1 MERRN
6 RAWGTR
12 CPTGGG
18 AGAGAAAAREAV
30 RCACS
35 ERERERA
42 NALQSTMMRD
52 TGTSS
57 PLWPLNV
64 ETKWVPA
71 NSLPKWPQ
79 GTDGGRDSDRD
90 RARARQAERS
100 PPSSPVHS
108 PPAALRLPRPASLCS
123 GGEGR
128 SGVRTLRQR
137 LFDTI
142 PLSVDRPQWNAHDS
156 AEQPQLLRR
165 RRQAAA
171 RERRR
176 KRTEKSPAHSV
187 VGAAAAGDLAELR
200 QWMAIDDSYCNGE
213 VVLSHATHRTSPLL
227 EAAKNGHVS
236 CCQLL
241 LQRGA
246 RVDDFSAAPTRW
258 TALMEAAAA
267 GHVGVVNAL
276 CSFGANPLLESKQT
290 GSTAL
295 SLAAI
300 QGHAGAV
307 AGLLALGSVLPR
319 AVAAAASCLGEVA
332 AALTALQPLRKIAV
346 EKERELW
353 VQGRQCERVRKARER
368 SRQAL
373 EKRTANR
380 DSRNES
386 AKLTRCGVMWQN
398 SGSQQLRQDFFA
410 WRAQAAVHA
419 AEKARARDIE
429 VQERCNR
436 ACGEQSL
443 ALAAA
448 AAARQ
453 DMSEAVERLQGLVG
467 TAIQLVELAQSRAAV
482 VGRMYAHTDVDGRSA
497 VCHGKDNIISH
508 YCHSVAILCL
518 CVSLCLSWFCNLQP

>member
-1 MERRN
+1 M
-6 RAWGTR
+6 
-12 CPTGGG
+12 
-18 AGAGAAAAREAV
+18 
-30 RCACS
+30 RCACTVLRS
-35 ERERERA
+35 EPERERA
-42 NALQSTMMRD
+42 NALQSTMRRD

-90 RARARQAERS
+90 RDRARQAERS

-276 CSFGANPLLESKQT
+276 CSFGANPLLESKQN

-386 AKLTRCGVMWQN
+386 AKLTLCGVMWQN
-398 SGSQQLRQDFFA
+398 SGSQQLRRDFFA